1 MRLTPSSSIIQTAR
15 QRATRRAAFTLLEVL
30 IVVAIL
36 VILGG
41 AASVAY
47 FRYLEDAKAGRA
59 QNDMRV
65 IAGVYQK
72 YYGEN
77 GHWPPQITD
86 IAPQLENGQQGLLD
100 PWLHPY
106 QVQINTVAQ
115 PDGTTQEKPLVI
127 CQPPNGKPAITYPKS
142 MGQ

>member
-1 MRLTPSSSIIQTAR
+1 MRLNLTPTLHDVPNSR
-15 QRATRRAAFTLLEVL
+15 RRLTRRAAFTLLEVL

-65 IAGVYQK
+65 ISDAYK
-72 YYGEN
+72 KFYGEN
-77 GHWPPQITD
+77 GNWPQQITD
-86 IAPQLENGQQGLLD
+86 VAPQLEQGAEGLKD
-100 PWLHPY
+100 PWGNMY
-106 QVQINTVAQ
+106 QASVESVPQS
-115 PDGTTQEKPLVI
+115 DGSTSQRPKLV
-127 CQPPNGKPAITYPKS
+127 CQPPNGKPPIIYPKH
-142 MGQ
+142 